1 MRRVK
6 ALVRVYGIGQLTIST
21 LSVKPAASS
30 LVSRYFQILNLAYT
44 NEDGRKYGKRSK
56 KLDSLYKTIAL
67 GRVIVVKW
75 GNQATKVYEW
85 RKNARESYI

>member
-1 MRRVK
+1 MFKEFDHLRRSK
-6 ALVRVYGIGQLTIST
+6 DFPINKKGLVI
-21 LSVKPAASS
+21 
-30 LVSRYFQILNLAYT
+30 AYT